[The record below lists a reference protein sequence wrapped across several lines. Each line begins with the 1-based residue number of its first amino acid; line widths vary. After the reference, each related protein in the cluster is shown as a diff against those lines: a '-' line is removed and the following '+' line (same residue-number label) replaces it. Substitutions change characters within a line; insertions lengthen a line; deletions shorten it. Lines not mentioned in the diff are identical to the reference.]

1 MGVNLMV
8 MQQLSEV
15 EGAVVLGM
23 FAVMI
28 VLLYLYVFEYF
39 RYRTL
44 SNRPKRKFNVILTS
58 WMGLIGFYAL
68 VRVSFILGLIMI
80 GLSILAYL
88 SDKIMVERL
97 TR

>member
-1 MGVNLMV
+1 MGVNSMV
-8 MQQLSEV
+8 IRQLSEL

-28 VLLYLYVFEYF
+28 VLLYVYAFEF
-39 RYRTL
+39 VRYRTL
-44 SNRPKRKFNVILTS
+44 SNRPKRKFNVILTF

-80 GLSILAYL
+80 GLSILAYKW
-88 SDKIMVERL
+88 DKIMMERL

>member
-1 MGVNLMV
+1 MV
-8 MQQLSEV
+8 IRQLSEL

-28 VLLYLYVFEYF
+28 VILYVYAFEF
-39 RYRTL
+39 VRYRTL
-44 SNRPKRKFNVILTS
+44 SNRPKRKFNVILTF

-80 GLSILAYL
+80 GLSILAYIW
-88 SDKIMVERL
+88 DKIMMERL

>member
-1 MGVNLMV
+1 MV
-8 MQQLSEV
+8 IRQLSGL
-15 EGAVVLGM
+15 EGAIVLGM

-28 VLLYLYVFEYF
+28 ALLHLYAFEF
-39 RYRTL
+39 VRYRTL
-44 SNRPKRKFNVILTS
+44 TNKPKRRFNVILTF

-68 VRVSFILGLIMI
+68 VRVSFVLGLIMI

-88 SDKIMVERL
+88 WDKIMIERL

>member
-1 MGVNLMV
+1 MGVNSMV
-8 MQQLSEV
+8 IRQLSEL

-28 VLLYLYVFEYF
+28 VLLYVYAFEF
-39 RYRTL
+39 VRYRTL
-44 SNRPKRKFNVILTS
+44 SNRPKRKFNVILTF

-80 GLSILAYL
+80 GLSILAYIW
-88 SDKIMVERL
+88 DKIMMERL